1 MWMLD
6 LQLGMVRAWTEA
18 TQTWCN
24 TCAETAL
31 AATRALTSPKV
42 PAVTWP
48 FLPMQPFASALPS
61 PFQAFNWM
69 PTAATAPFT
78 QVTQSFGIPGWP
90 AASWTWQPPASF
102 ATPPWFLA
110 AAWPM
115 PMARPAPA
123 LPNMTALFEPF
134 LKLSTAWMAAM
145 TSVSA
150 SALKPKSEAAPARRS
165 EPASS
170 YRSAGGHASTA
181 VIVTPYDVA
190 RSMSAFWSLDPAGT
204 RGKPH

>member
-24 TCAETAL
+24 ACTETAL
-31 AATRALTSPKV
+31 AATRAMTPPKA

-69 PTAATAPFT
+69 PTVAAAPFT
-78 QVTQSFGIPGWP
+78 QLTQSFGVPGWP
-90 AASWTWQPPASF
+90 TASWTWQPPASW
-102 ATPPWFLA
+102 ASSPWPLG
-110 AAWPM
+110 AAWAM
-115 PMARPAPA
+115 PPARPAPA
-123 LPNMTALFEPF
+123 VPNMSALFEPF

-145 TSVSA
+145 TSAA
-150 SALKPKSEAAPARRS
+150 SAFRPQSEPAPVRRS